1 MGITKIKKGE
11 RKRSM
16 EAKEL
21 LQNRA
26 MKQLIHLFDIFIK
39 IENLKNKYGVKRI
52 KQEFL
57 NLRKEKYNE

>member
-1 MGITKIKKGE
+1 
-11 RKRSM
+11 M

>member
-1 MGITKIKKGE
+1 
-11 RKRSM
+11 M

-26 MKQLIHLFDIFIK
+26 MKRLIHLFDIFIK
-39 IENLKNKYGVKRI
+39 LKDLKNKYGVKRI